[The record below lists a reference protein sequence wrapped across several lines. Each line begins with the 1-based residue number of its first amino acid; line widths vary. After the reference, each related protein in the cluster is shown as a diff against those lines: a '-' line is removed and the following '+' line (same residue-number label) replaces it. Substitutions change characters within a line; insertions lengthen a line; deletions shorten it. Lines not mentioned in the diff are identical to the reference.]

1 MTITTNIKVLKCLMA
16 IRLDVNIWSARK
28 KLIPSDFGAT
38 ELPPEKLASLGSK
51 KICNPKEL
59 CIFGT
64 LKSRAISLLDKNGVR
79 FLGGWALPEQKVDG
93 IQNELL
99 EIAADFN
106 NAKELFLSHYDESV
120 QEWIS
125 NNPGWESLIA
135 SSAVSS
141 DYVRSRLDFNWQ
153 MFKIMPPSKKSEAV
167 SSGLQNEVE
176 NLGTTLFGEVAKI
189 AKDSWHNSF
198 AGKDNVAI
206 KALSPLRSIHSKL
219 SGLSFIE
226 PRVSPVITLLETAF
240 SKIPAKGRI
249 RGANLIMLQG
259 LLCLLRDPSALIEH
273 GQKIIEGNTP
283 DKVLQNLLSN
293 QQTVQTS
300 QVEDVNFANEKT
312 EDLPKLADLSVQ
324 TSQLNSFGLW

>member
-79 FLGGWALPEQKVDG
+79 FLGGWALPEQKVEE
-93 IQNELL
+93 IQNTLL

-106 NAKELFLSHYDESV
+106 DAKELFLNRYDESV
-120 QEWIS
+120 QEWIR

-153 MFKIMPPSKKSEAV
+153 MFKIMPPSKKNEAV
-167 SSGLQNEVE
+167 SSGLQGEVE
-176 NLGTTLFGEVAKI
+176 NLGVTLFGEVAKI
-189 AKDSWHNSF
+189 ATDSWHNSF
-198 AGKDNVAI
+198 AGKDNVTR
-206 KALSPLRSIHSKL
+206 KALAPLRSVHRKL

-259 LLCLLRDPSALIEH
+259 LLCLLRDPSALVEH

-293 QQTVQTS
+293 QDTAHGP
-300 QVEDVNFANEKT
+300 QVESASFANEQID
-312 EDLPKLADLSVQ
+312 DLPESVAIPAQ
-324 TSQLNSFGLW
+324 PAPLNSLGLW